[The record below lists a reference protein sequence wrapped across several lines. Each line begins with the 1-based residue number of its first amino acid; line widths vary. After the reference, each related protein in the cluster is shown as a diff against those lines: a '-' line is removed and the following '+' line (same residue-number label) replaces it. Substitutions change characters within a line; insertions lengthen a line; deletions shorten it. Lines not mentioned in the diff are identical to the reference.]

1 VPEERATAAADPG
14 LDALWQRVVDTWDDD
29 RAHGALLEYALRMQS
44 LPEIA
49 ARYRALSGDP
59 DRAERARERLEA
71 IVSAATQVLLST
83 KTPKPGKTP
92 LPITLSALGVTALLL
107 AWLAYALWGSR

>member
-1 VPEERATAAADPG
+1 MPDEEATGATDQA
-14 LDALWQRVVDTWDDD
+14 LDALWQRVVDAWDDD
-29 RAHGALLEYALRMQS
+29 KAHKALLEYALRAQA

-49 ARYRALSGDP
+49 ARYRAVSGHP
-59 DRAERARERLEA
+59 HRGERARERLEA
-71 IVSAATQVLLST
+71 IVTAATQLMLST

-92 LPITLSALGVTALLL
+92 LPITLSAIGVTALLL